1 MKFKSLQTLTLGGA
15 LLLWCSP
22 SLPAAQGDSNVI
34 ELTLSQA
41 IEKALQNNL
50 DIVIAR
56 LDTNIQTE
64 NIAAARGFYR
74 PQLRFD
80 YGVFHSRAPSNS
92 QLVGALENIQDN
104 SNYNLFWDQQLPTGG
119 NYTVGFENV
128 RAATNSNFFTYNP
141 RFNSAFALSAVQPL
155 LKNLGLTPQKQQ
167 LVIAQNGER
176 VSRHQFQAQVHNL
189 VRDVANAYVD
199 LVFTI
204 RDLEVAQRSLQL
216 AKDLMNNNRI
226 QVEVGTM
233 APIDVLQAEA
243 EVAQREES
251 VIVAEAAIRRA
262 EDVLKRM
269 INDPGS
275 PDFWEGTI
283 RPTTQPV
290 VEDRPVDVEAA
301 VKTALS
307 RRPEL
312 AEARVVLDTADF
324 NVRYTRNQMKPQ
336 VDLFGGLTYTG
347 LGGNQIV
354 REGLAGN
361 ALNTI
366 PGGYSDAVDQ
376 LLGWDYY
383 NWQVALNFSYPLGN
397 SAADAANARAQV
409 EYRQRRASITGL
421 ELQIAQEVRETA
433 RLVETGRKRIDATRV
448 GRELAAK
455 RLEAEQKKFAVGM
468 STNFFVVQAQ
478 RDLSVAEANG
488 LRAVIDYNKALVNFE
503 RARGTLL
510 ERAKVEVKD
519 E

>member
-1 MKFKSLQTLTLGGA
+1 MKYKSFQCLSAAA
-15 LLLWCSP
+15 LLLLLCAAPAS
-22 SLPAAQGDSNVI
+22 AAQADSKVI
-34 ELTLSQA
+34 ELSVNQA

-50 DIVIAR
+50 DVVIAR

-64 NIAAARGFYR
+64 NIAAAHGFYK
-74 PQLRFD
+74 PALRFD
-80 YGVFHSRAPSNS
+80 YGTSRSRQPANS
-92 QLVGALENIQDN
+92 QLVGALENLQN
-104 SNYNLFWDQQLPTGG
+104 NANYNLFWDQALSTGG
-119 NYTVGFENV
+119 NYSVGFTNA
-128 RAATNSNFFTYNP
+128 RASTNSNFFTFNP
-141 RFNSAFALSAVQPL
+141 RYNAAFAVSAAQPL
-155 LKNLGLTPQKQQ
+155 LKNLTLTAQKQQ

-176 VSRHQFQAQVHNL
+176 VYRYQFQAQVQNI
-189 VRDVANAYVD
+189 VRDVSNAYVD
-199 LVFTI
+199 LAFTI

-216 AKDLMNNNRI
+216 AKDLLNNNRI

-243 EVAQREES
+243 EVAQREEA
-251 VIVAEAAIRRA
+251 VIVAEAAIQRA
-262 EDVLKRM
+262 EDVLKKL

-283 RPTTQPV
+283 RPTTQPI
-290 VEDRPVDVEAA
+290 VEDRPIDVEAA
-301 VKTALS
+301 VQTALS

-312 AEARVVLDTADF
+312 AQARVAMDTADF

-336 VDLFGGLTYTG
+336 VDLLGSLAYTG

-354 REGLAGN
+354 RQGLAGS
-361 ALNTI
+361 AVDVI
-366 PGGYSDAVDQ
+366 PGGYSDALNQ
-376 LLGWDYY
+376 LFGWDYY

-409 EYRQRRASITGL
+409 EYRQRRASITNL
-421 ELQIAQEVRETA
+421 ELSIAQEVRETA
-433 RLVETGRKRIDATRV
+433 RLVETGKKRIEATRV

-478 RDLSVAEANG
+478 RDLAVAEANG
-488 LRAVIDYNKALVNFE
+488 LRAVIDYNKAIVNFE

-510 ERAKVEVKD
+510 ERVQVEVKD
-519 E
+519 Q